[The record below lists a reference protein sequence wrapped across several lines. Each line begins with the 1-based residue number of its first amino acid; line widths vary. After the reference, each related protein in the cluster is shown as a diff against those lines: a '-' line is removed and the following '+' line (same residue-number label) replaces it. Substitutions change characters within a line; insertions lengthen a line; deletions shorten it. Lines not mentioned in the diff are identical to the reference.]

1 MVLAL
6 LELGDLVTR
15 LMLAALEDAT
25 IVAVSAHASWVIGV
39 VAEVSVGQT
48 TVDAGSSVLIRGP
61 VAVAEVVSVVRHPCV
76 DLIST
81 WLLSLFLWEPVWRLF
96 VISIEGNSWGV
107 SKSLAFCVVLNDLP
121 VFLN

>member
-15 LMLAALEDAT
+15 LMLAALKDAT

-39 VAEVSVGQT
+39 VAEVTKGQT

-76 DLIST
+76 DLIGT

>member
-39 VAEVSVGQT
+39 VAEVTKGQT

-76 DLIST
+76 DLIGT